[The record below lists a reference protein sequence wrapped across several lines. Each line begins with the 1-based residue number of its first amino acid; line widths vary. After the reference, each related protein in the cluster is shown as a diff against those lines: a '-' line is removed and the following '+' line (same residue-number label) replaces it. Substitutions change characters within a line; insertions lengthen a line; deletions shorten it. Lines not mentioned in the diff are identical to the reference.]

1 MYSPWAKDLCG
12 ELHALLE
19 GDEETKTRQILKN
32 RMSVVGRRLLEIVG
46 AHVDEMPTGDEEEKK
61 WECVY
66 YKGHVVRIVRN
77 NKR

>member
-19 GDEETKTRQILKN
+19 GDEETKTRRILKK
-32 RMSVVGRRLLEIVG
+32 RVLVVGRRLLEIVG
-46 AHVDEMPTGDEEEKK
+46 SHVDEMPTGDEEKE

-66 YKGHVVRIVRN
+66 YKGHVVRIVRKT
-77 NKR
+77 KR